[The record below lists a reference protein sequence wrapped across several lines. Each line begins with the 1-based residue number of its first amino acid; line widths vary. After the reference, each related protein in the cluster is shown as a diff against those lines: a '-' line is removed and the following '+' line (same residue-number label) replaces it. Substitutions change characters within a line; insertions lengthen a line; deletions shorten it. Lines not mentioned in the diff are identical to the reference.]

1 MIRRPPKYHH
11 YWPHISQ
18 MPPLKHSRL
27 GDSEVIKWMC
37 KEFKIDAKLADAVF
51 SSARHAK
58 YVVMYNGHWRGDSLI
73 GFFNWKKGG
82 EETPKVKEPVVED
95 YHNET
100 FNERLARELKEL
112 AEGKREL
119 NIDDKPMSLEE
130 AKANFMR
137 IRESFGM

>member
-1 MIRRPPKYHH
+1 
-11 YWPHISQ
+11 

-27 GDSEVIKWMC
+27 GESEVIQWMC

-58 YVVMYNGHWRGDSLI
+58 YAVMYNGRWRGDSLI
-73 GFFNWKKGG
+73 GFFNWQNGG
-82 EETPKVKEPVVED
+82 AENPKAKESDVQSHHKETVGDRIMK
-95 YHNET
+95 
-100 FNERLARELKEL
+100 ELKEI

-130 AKANFMR
+130 ARANFQR
-137 IRESFGM
+137 IKESLGL

>member
-73 GFFNWKKGG
+73 GFFNWKNGG
-82 EETPKVKEPVVED
+82 VQDAKSQKPIKARIQIEEEEPEEPQQPKEP
-95 YHNET
+95 
-100 FNERLARELKEL
+100 ERKLT
-112 AEGKREL
+112 
-119 NIDDKPMSLEE
+119 LEE
-130 AKANFMR
+130 AKEQFR
-137 IRESFGM
+137 IVKARLGM

>member
-1 MIRRPPKYHH
+1 
-11 YWPHISQ
+11 

-27 GDSEVIKWMC
+27 GESEVIKWMC

-82 EETPKVKEPVVED
+82 EESAKVKEPVVED
-95 YHNET
+95 YHNKT
-100 FNERLARELKEL
+100 YSQQLARELKEL

-137 IRESFGM
+137 IKESFGM

>member
-1 MIRRPPKYHH
+1 
-11 YWPHISQ
+11 

-73 GFFNWKKGG
+73 GFFNWKKKG
-82 EETPKVKEPVVED
+82 EESPKAKEPVVEN
-95 YHNET
+95 YHDET
-100 FNERLARELKEL
+100 YSQRLARELKEL

>member
-27 GDSEVIKWMC
+27 GESEVINWMC

-58 YVVMYNGHWRGDSLI
+58 YAVMYNGRWRGDSLI
-73 GFFNWKKGG
+73 GFFNWKDGG
-82 EETPKVKEPVVED
+82 MENPKIKEPVVVSHHE
-95 YHNET
+95 EAAG
-100 FNERLARELKEL
+100 ERLATELKEV
-112 AEGKREL
+112 AEGKREI

-130 AKANFMR
+130 AKANFQR
-137 IRESFGM
+137 IKESLGL

>member
-1 MIRRPPKYHH
+1 
-11 YWPHISQ
+11 

-82 EETPKVKEPVVED
+82 EESAKVKEPVVKD
-95 YHNET
+95 YHNKT
-100 FNERLARELKEL
+100 YSQQLAKELKEL

>member
-1 MIRRPPKYHH
+1 
-11 YWPHISQ
+11 

-82 EETPKVKEPVVED
+82 TETANSKEQEQLDTIEPEPEEPVLTPE
-95 YHNET
+95 E
-100 FNERLARELKEL
+100 ERAQRLAM
-112 AEGKREL
+112 AH
-119 NIDDKPMSLEE
+119 
-130 AKANFMR
+130 ANFKR
-137 IRESFGM
+137 IKESLGM

>member
-27 GDSEVIKWMC
+27 GESEVINWMC

-58 YVVMYNGHWRGDSLI
+58 YAVMYNGRWRGDSLI
-73 GFFNWKKGG
+73 GFFNWKDGG
-82 EETPKVKEPVVED
+82 VQNAKDKEPVVVS
-95 YHNET
+95 HHKET
-100 FNERLARELKEL
+100 AGERLATELKEV
-112 AEGKREL
+112 AEGKREI
-119 NIDDKPMSLEE
+119 NIDDKPMSLEQ
-130 AKANFMR
+130 AKANFQR
-137 IRESFGM
+137 IKESLGL

>member
-27 GDSEVIKWMC
+27 GESEVIQWMC

-58 YVVMYNGHWRGDSLI
+58 YAVMYNGRWRGDSLI
-73 GFFNWKKGG
+73 GFFNWKDGG
-82 EETPKVKEPVVED
+82 VQSAKAKKPEQNHEADEPEEEEAVVPC
-95 YHNET
+95 
-100 FNERLARELKEL
+100 
-112 AEGKREL
+112 
-119 NIDDKPMSLEE
+119 DDKPMSLKE
-130 AKANFMR
+130 AKANFQR
-137 IRESFGM
+137 IKESLGL